1 MSKQGIHQWL
11 QSLPA
16 PIPLAAA
23 GDSPSATGLV
33 ALLHRYPEYQ
43 GTLTEALLWLRIG
56 MIERPHLLVQEGDSA
71 LEKYLHG
78 VVHRLEGDFW
88 NANYWFRQVN
98 DRRLLEAIQTE
109 VDRQGARG
117 EYDQVVVGRG
127 EGRQVFQ
134 PQQLVAAV
142 AAERQA
148 GVGAARE
155 SAACTAV
162 SQAEWDALWK
172 SLHPTVAARNDG

>member
-11 QSLPA
+11 QSLPT

-56 MIERPHLLVQEGDSA
+56 MIERPHLLVQEGNSA

-88 NANYWFRQVN
+88 NANYWFRQVD
-98 DRRLLEAIQTE
+98 DRRLLEAIQAE
-109 VDRQGARG
+109 VDRQGARA
-117 EYDQVVVGRG
+117 ECHQVVGG
-127 EGRQVFQ
+127 SNAGRQVFQ

-142 AAERQA
+142 AAQRQA
-148 GVGAARE
+148 GVGPVQE
-155 SAACTAV
+155 SAACSAA

-172 SLHPTVAARNDG
+172 SLHPAVAAGKDG